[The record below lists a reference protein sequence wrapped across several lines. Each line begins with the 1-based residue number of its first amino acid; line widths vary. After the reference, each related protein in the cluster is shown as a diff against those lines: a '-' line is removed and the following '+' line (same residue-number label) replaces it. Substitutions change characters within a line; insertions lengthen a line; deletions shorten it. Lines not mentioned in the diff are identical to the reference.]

1 VLDWWPSSSGFG
13 PLEEKG
19 SPGLGPAAA
28 EMQPLLLKLSLA
40 A

>member
-1 VLDWWPSSSGFG
+1 LDWWPSSSGFG

-19 SPGLGPAAA
+19 SPGSGPAAA
-28 EMQPLLLKLSLA
+28 ERQPLSLKLSLA

>member
-1 VLDWWPSSSGFG
+1 LDWGPSSSGFG

-19 SPGLGPAAA
+19 SPGSGPAAA
-28 EMQPLLLKLSLA
+28 ELQPLSLKLYLA